1 MNVVQ
6 KVFSN
11 NQSCPFFDSLTILHD
26 FEKLRAEEEDMY
38 SRFLVI
44 FVACTIPFPVFSE
57 EWESIEK
64 PSFHFSPW
72 AGFARSNN
80 HAHWYVHSHLE
91 IRKFLQRYI
100 YFHLDGAGGYHSSV
114 SNVASVSSGVD
125 RVPLAVR
132 QFVAHDVWSG
142 EAALFSIFGT
152 QASNANTF
160 ATSGFGVLVHTMKS
174 SNGSD
179 DPLVNTILSG
189 SVGYGRVST
198 KYRPPHK
205 QTRNKITE
213 VEREEAI
220 SISDR
225 LVEFYI
231 GVAAYRVNLT
241 GLNKT
246 KESIHEF
253 GPLIRFLYEDTS
265 GMFQFRGTLLG
276 LPVPPQ
282 TSFTSDYAFL
292 LLNPSILL
300 SHAYAHPSIGVT
312 FTHVTSKQ
320 QDMHIPSS
328 TNLTVDFGC
337 HLGH

>member
-1 MNVVQ
+1 M
-6 KVFSN
+6 
-11 NQSCPFFDSLTILHD
+11 
-26 FEKLRAEEEDMY
+26 
-38 SRFLVI
+38 RFLFLFI
-44 FVACTIPFPVFSE
+44 LSFIPFRAYSD
-57 EWESIEK
+57 EWEPVEK

-72 AGFARSNN
+72 VGFAKNNN
-80 HAHWYVHSHLE
+80 HAHWNVHSHLDV
-91 IRKFLQRYI
+91 RKFLKRSFYLH
-100 YFHLDGAGGYHSSV
+100 FDGEGGYHSSV

-132 QFVAHDVWSG
+132 QLVAHDVWSG
-142 EAALFSIFGT
+142 EAALFSILGT

-160 ATSGFGVLVHTMKS
+160 ATSGFGTLVHAMKS
-174 SNGSD
+174 TNGSD
-179 DPLVNTILSG
+179 DPLVNMILSG

-225 LVEFYI
+225 IVEFYV
-231 GVAAYRVNLT
+231 GLAAYRVNLT

-246 KESIHEF
+246 KESIDEF

-276 LPVPPQ
+276 LPIPKQ
-282 TSFTSDYAFL
+282 TPVTSDYAFL

-300 SHAYAHPSIGVT
+300 SHSYAHPSVGVT
-312 FTHVTSKQ
+312 FVHITSGQ
-320 QDMHIPSS
+320 QDTHIPSS
-328 TNLTVDFGC
+328 TNLTIDFGC